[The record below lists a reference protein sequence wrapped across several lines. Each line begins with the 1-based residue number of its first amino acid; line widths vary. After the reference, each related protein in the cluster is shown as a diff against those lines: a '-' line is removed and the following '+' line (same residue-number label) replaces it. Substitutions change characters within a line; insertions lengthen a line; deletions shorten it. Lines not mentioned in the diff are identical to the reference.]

1 MGSFVSLGAY
11 TWLSSLLL
19 TVVNAALVGVVGWLL
34 IKFLLGFIAKF
45 LKKTKIDPLLH
56 TVILSVTKIALL
68 VLLAISVLDKLGI
81 PTTSIITSLGA
92 VGLAIS
98 LAVKDSIA
106 TLAGGVVI
114 LVLKPF
120 NLGDYVEIDGLGG
133 TVREITMF
141 NTVLNTPD
149 NKRISLPNDSVYKA
163 KVVNYSAEPNRRL
176 DLVFTI
182 GYNDD
187 YDKAKALIEKVI
199 RDCPLALDYPAPVVR
214 MSGHGA
220 SAIEITTRVWVKNSD
235 YFELQFRMS
244 RMWRRASIRMAS
256 PFPLTSWMYISPRTD
271 PLPPKDKN
279 TGVPRDPG
287 IFLRY
292 SARKP
297 VHFPMQIRQGR
308 VGWGSPE
315 SFPSRRARAS
325 SSTRLR

>member
-141 NTVLNTPD
+141 NTVLNPPD

-199 RDCPLALDYPAPVVR
+199 RDCPLALDDPAPVVR

-235 YFELQFRMS
+235 YFELQFRMYEDVKKIFDQNGI
-244 RMWRRASIRMAS
+244 SI
-256 PFPLTSWMYISPRTD
+256 PFNQLD
-271 PLPPKDKN
+271 
-279 TGVPRDPG
+279 
-287 IFLRY
+287 
-292 SARKP
+292 
-297 VHFPMQIRQGR
+297 VHITQN
-308 VGWGSPE
+308 
-315 SFPSRRARAS
+315 
-325 SSTRLR
+325 

>member
-1 MGSFVSLGAY
+1 MYKRQRLEHCLRRGLLQEEEVVVPDSEVGHLSRYNGMGTGDDAVSY
-11 TWLSSLLL
+11 THL
-19 TVVNAALVGVVGWLL
+19 
-34 IKFLLGFIAKF
+34 
-45 LKKTKIDPLLH
+45 
-56 TVILSVTKIALL
+56 
-68 VLLAISVLDKLGI
+68 ISVLDKLGI

-199 RDCPLALDYPAPVVR
+199 QDCPLALDDPAPVVR

-235 YFELQFRMS
+235 YFELQFRMYEDVKKIFDQNGI
-244 RMWRRASIRMAS
+244 SI
-256 PFPLTSWMYISPRTD
+256 PFNQLD
-271 PLPPKDKN
+271 
-279 TGVPRDPG
+279 
-287 IFLRY
+287 
-292 SARKP
+292 
-297 VHFPMQIRQGR
+297 VHITQN
-308 VGWGSPE
+308 
-315 SFPSRRARAS
+315 
-325 SSTRLR
+325 

>member
-187 YDKAKALIEKVI
+187 YDKAKAL
-199 RDCPLALDYPAPVVR
+199 DDPAPVAR

-235 YFELQFRMS
+235 YFELQFRMYEDVKKIFDQNGI
-244 RMWRRASIRMAS
+244 SI
-256 PFPLTSWMYISPRTD
+256 PFNQLD
-271 PLPPKDKN
+271 
-279 TGVPRDPG
+279 
-287 IFLRY
+287 
-292 SARKP
+292 
-297 VHFPMQIRQGR
+297 VHITQN
-308 VGWGSPE
+308 
-315 SFPSRRARAS
+315 
-325 SSTRLR
+325 